1 MTEKSQNQ
9 INIENMKSRME
20 EVENTFSSSSVCLA
34 KWLQTTINLFNGT
47 TNSCHHCQVTKISTD
62 EIKKSYSALH
72 NTKQKKQDRLDMVD
86 GMQPKS
92 CNYCWNIENLG
103 SNHISDRMYKSTDME
118 WAYPFNDYVANNGPI
133 KNIDPTYVEIAFSNV
148 CQMSCM
154 YCSPEISSKWM
165 EEIVQYGPYE
175 NGIGDLRWIAEQDR
189 LPIPHKEEN
198 PYVEAFWNWW
208 PTLQNTVKVLRV
220 TGGEPLLSKDFWK
233 LLDSI
238 IDSPKPELKLAVN
251 TNMMVPKKLI
261 DKLCEYANK
270 LNGKVKEF
278 EVYTSCEAEGLQAN
292 YIRYG
297 MNYNTFIENV
307 AWYLG
312 CTPDNYRINF
322 MITFNALSLTTFKDF
337 MEDVWELRKSHN
349 ENDGF
354 NRIPFVISYLRWPQF
369 QDVRILD
376 DDFKAK
382 YLKEIEDFMKEHDRN
397 HSESPAGRF
406 YLEELDQIARLKEY
420 AMTPIELT
428 DLNKRLADFRS
439 FYREY
444 DKRRGTDFLKVFPEY
459 KGYYE

>member
-1 MTEKSQNQ
+1 MKSPNQ
-9 INIENMKSRME
+9 INIENMKLRME
-20 EVENTFSSSSVCLA
+20 EIETKLNSNTACIA
-34 KWLQTTINLFNGT
+34 KWMQTTINLFNGT
-47 TNSCHHCQVTKISTD
+47 THSCHHTPLNKISVE
-62 EIKKSYSALH
+62 EIKVNYSALH
-72 NTKQKKQDRLDMVD
+72 NTKQKKLDRMDMMD

-92 CNYCWNIENLG
+92 CNYCWNIENSG
-103 SNHISDRMYKSTDME
+103 DHISDRMYKSTDTE
-118 WAYPFNDYVANNGPI
+118 WAYLYLDKVAKCGPT
-133 KNIDPTYVEIAFSNV
+133 KDIDPSYVEISFSNV

-165 EEIVQYGPYE
+165 EEVERYGPYN
-175 NGIGDLRWIAEQDR
+175 NGIGDLTWIKQQDR
-189 LPIPHKEEN
+189 MPIPHKDHN

-208 PTLQNTVKVLRV
+208 PTLQNSINVLRI
-220 TGGEPLLSKDFWK
+220 TGGEPLLSNDFWK
-233 LLDSI
+233 LLDNI
-238 IDSPKPELKLAVN
+238 LQNPLPHLKLVVN

-261 DKLCEYANK
+261 DKLCDYANK

-278 EVYTSCEAEGLQAN
+278 EIYTSCEAVSIQAE

-312 CTPDNYRINF
+312 CTPDSYRVNF

-337 MEDVWELRKSHN
+337 MEDVLELRKTFN

-376 DDFKAK
+376 NDFKMK
-382 YLKEIEDFMKEHDRN
+382 YINDVSEYMHSNDRN
-397 HSESPAGRF
+397 NSDSPAGRF
-406 YLEELDQIARLKEY
+406 YLEELDQIERLKDY
-420 AMTPIELT
+420 MMQPLDTY
-428 DLNKRLADFRS
+428 DLNKRLSDFKS
-439 FYREY
+439 FYNEY

-459 KGYYE
+459 KAYYEGI